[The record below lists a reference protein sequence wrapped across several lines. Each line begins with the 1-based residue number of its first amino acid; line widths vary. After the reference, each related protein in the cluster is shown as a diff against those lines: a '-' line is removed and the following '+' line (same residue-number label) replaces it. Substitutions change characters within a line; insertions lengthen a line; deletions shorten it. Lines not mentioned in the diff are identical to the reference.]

1 MSLDLPDNPSFML
14 VLFYFWIGTF
24 LLGRTDV
31 FNFCSQSIKSDPRVK
46 NHFIIFY
53 LFFKKK
59 KKKKQ
64 LLLHEIFSFTKKY
77 NLYGLNRTP
86 FSFTERM
93 RFVYFH
99 MLGISIQC
107 YDILLK

>member
-59 KKKKQ
+59 KKRNNSSCMKF
-64 LLLHEIFSFTKKY
+64 L
-77 NLYGLNRTP
+77 
-86 FSFTERM
+86 
-93 RFVYFH
+93 V
-99 MLGISIQC
+99 
-107 YDILLK
+107 LLKNTTSTVLTEHPFPLRKE